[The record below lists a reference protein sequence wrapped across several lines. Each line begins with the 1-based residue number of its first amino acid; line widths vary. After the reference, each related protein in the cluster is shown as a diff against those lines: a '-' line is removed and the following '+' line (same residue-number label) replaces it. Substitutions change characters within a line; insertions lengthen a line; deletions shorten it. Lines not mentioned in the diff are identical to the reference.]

1 MKKSIGFVVL
11 GLLVAMLAS
20 SKESSAGESS
30 EISMEIEQA
39 LEEVSIEL
47 EAAMQELETELAS
60 DPEIN
65 IMLGLRS
72 KDSRAPKMGVY
83 LSDMTF
89 KRAWEM
95 HYPYCHGVLITGTT
109 GDGAARK
116 AGLIDDDIVVE
127 FGGTPVRHEEHLVS
141 LIQSHAVG
149 ESVPVKYFRYGE
161 EATTV
166 LILQTASGDVT
177 PIEEI
182 VDIEDVEPVKMKKR
196 PGVGTGGGSWYPVWY
211 TPDFADVN
219 QVLDGLGF
227 ETLREEGI
235 LLNGGG
241 GKGNIGNGWM
251 LGGMGAGY
259 SFDRSINAA
268 VGPDNDINVIRRM
281 RYSFGYGGVT
291 LDKRFPLFNKI
302 TPSVGFMLGWGG
314 TTIEIDQTHGSL
326 TWGEFDEA
334 LDNSYNSHLK
344 LHKDYILFQP
354 KATIL
359 WRFTDW
365 LGIQVE
371 GGYLFSYS
379 WNKGW
384 DNEIVEDNFE
394 VAGSPETSLDGY
406 TITIGPWFGF

>member
-72 KDSRAPKMGVY
+72 KDSRTPKMGVY

-141 LIQSHAVG
+141 LIQSHAEG

>member
-72 KDSRAPKMGVY
+72 KDSRTPKMGVY

>member
-1 MKKSIGFVVL
+1 MKKSLAFVLL
-11 GLLVAMLAS
+11 GLMVAVLTT
-20 SKESSAGESS
+20 SKDSSAGEQS
-30 EISMEIEQA
+30 ELSLEIEQA
-39 LEEVSIEL
+39 MEEMSGEL
-47 EAAMQELETELAS
+47 EAAMQEIEMELGS
-60 DPEIN
+60 DSDVN

-72 KDSRAPKMGVY
+72 KDARTPKMGVY

-95 HYPYCHGVLITGTT
+95 HYPYCHGVLISGTT
-109 GDGAARK
+109 GEGAARK
-116 AGLIDDDIVVE
+116 AGLMDDDIIIE
-127 FGGTPVRHEEHLVS
+127 FDGTPVRHEDHLVS
-141 LIQSHAVG
+141 LIQSCAIG
-149 ESVPVKYFRYGE
+149 DTVPVKYFRFGE
-161 EATTV
+161 EGTTALV
-166 LILQTASGDVT
+166 LQTASGDITPVDEVT
-177 PIEEI
+177 
-182 VDIEDVEPVKMKKR
+182 DIEDIVLVKEKKR
-196 PGVGTGGGSWYPVWY
+196 PSVGYGGGSWYPVWY
-211 TPDFADVN
+211 TPDFVDINA
-219 QVLDGLGF
+219 VLTGLEF
-227 ETLREEGI
+227 RELREEGI

-259 SFDRSINAA
+259 TMDRSINTT
-268 VGPDNDINVIRRM
+268 VGPANDINVIRRM

-314 TTIEIDQTHGSL
+314 VNLEIDQTQGNYDWNNL
-326 TWGEFDEA
+326 PGMMN
-334 LDNSYNSHLK
+334 DNYNSHLE

-379 WNKGW
+379 WNTGW
-384 DNEIVEDNFE
+384 DTKVVNDNFE
-394 VAGSPETSLDGY
+394 VDNSPETSLDGY